1 MGSYSGLL
9 LSKAY
14 RASSSIPKMRFLST
28 LIPLLLVAACSGF
41 SLPFSFGQGNE
52 TVGNNSTNDNSSY
65 VDVINGTDNSTYDN
79 SSYVDLINGTDN
91 STYDNSSYV
100 ELINGTEGYNSTL
113 DYDDDEDDDE
123 DDEDDDEDDEDDDDD
138 DDDEE
143 DEEEDLDEP

>member
-52 TVGNNSTNDNSSY
+52 TVGNNSTYGNSSY

-123 DDEDDDEDDEDDDDD
+123 EIDEDSMADNNDIEYDDDEDEDDYYDY
-138 DDDEE
+138 
-143 DEEEDLDEP
+143 

>member
-52 TVGNNSTNDNSSY
+52 TVGNNSTNGNSSYADQFNGTVGNNSIHDNSTYGNSSY

-91 STYDNSSYV
+91 STYDNSSYDD
-100 ELINGTEGYNSTL
+100 LINGAEGYNSTL
-113 DYDDDEDDDE
+113 DYDDDEDDYYDY
-123 DDEDDDEDDEDDDDD
+123 
-138 DDDEE
+138 
-143 DEEEDLDEP
+143 